1 MILLNSNFCC
11 VRHCCHL
18 PVTDFITCLV
28 SFLFFTLE
36 LYMFYMHEWCF
47 YFVLCYIPLSWSH
60 CCASCHPLQMR
71 QRIPVFWAL
80 KFHACQVSVVVI
92 YIHITRIH
100 TWIYIYIHTR
110 IVIYQIVSWA
120 IWRVCCLVCM
130 FAHCL
135 IDVCNVVTCQSVC
148 LLLGFCLSVE
158 NETGEIMWALELENN
173 LLRCRMWT
181 FDCACKGSGWR
192 LLWFV
197 LQLSGTRD
205 KLSVRCVKSGLKFG
219 EGAKKKR
226 MGTDTSR
233 GV

>member
-158 NETGEIMWALELENN
+158 NETGEIMCELWSLEITCCDVECE
-173 LLRCRMWT
+173 LLT
-181 FDCACKGSGWR
+181 ACKGSGWR
-192 LLWFV
+192 LLWLV
-197 LQLSGTRD
+197 AVEWD
-205 KLSVRCVKSGLKFG
+205 
-219 EGAKKKR
+219 
-226 MGTDTSR
+226 SR
-233 GV
+233 